1 MVEFLRGQWKDLTNM
16 VDPFSIMLMEG
27 FFVVPLVMAAMFYP
41 LEVLMGVVAA
51 LLVGL
56 AVFETIEWVR
66 HHPHHPHH
74 AKHRRAS
81 SSNWHYPL

>member
-41 LEVLMGVVAA
+41 LETLLGTIAV

-56 AVFETIEWVR
+56 AVFETVEWVR
-66 HHPHHPHH
+66 HHPHHPRQRHH
-74 AKHRRAS
+74 HDS
-81 SSNWHYPL
+81 GWHLPL

>member
-16 VDPFSIMLMEG
+16 IDPFSIMLMEG

-41 LEVLMGVVAA
+41 FEVLMGVVAV

-56 AVFETIEWVR
+56 AVFETIEWMR
-66 HHPHHPHH
+66 HHPHHP
-74 AKHRRAS
+74 KHRHTS

>member
-16 VDPFSIMLMEG
+16 IDPFSIMLMEG

-41 LEVLMGVVAA
+41 LEVLMGIVAV

-56 AVFETIEWVR
+56 AAFETIEWLR
-66 HHPHHPHH
+66 YHPHH
-74 AKHRRAS
+74 AKHRHTSA
-81 SSNWHYPL
+81 SNWHYPL

>member
-1 MVEFLRGQWKDLTNM
+1 MVEFIRGQWKDLTDM

-27 FFVVPLVMAAMFYP
+27 FFIVPLVMAAMFYP
-41 LEVLMGVVAA
+41 LEVLLGTIAV

-66 HHPHHPHH
+66 YHPHHPRQ
-74 AKHRRAS
+74 RRHTS
-81 SSNWHYPL
+81 DGWHLPL

>member
-1 MVEFLRGQWKDLTNM
+1 MVEFLRGQWKDLTDM

-27 FFVVPLVMAAMFYP
+27 FFVVPLIMAAMFYP
-41 LEVLMGVVAA
+41 LEVLLGTVAV

-66 HHPHHPHH
+66 HHPHHP
-74 AKHRRAS
+74 KPRQTS
-81 SSNWHYPL
+81 SGGWHLPL